1 MRILIWF
8 SILLALSST
17 SLKAQLDSLSVLG
30 FDEYLYTVQQNHP
43 LARQAYLIG
52 ETGDAKLLK
61 ARGGFDPKIEV
72 DFDQKVFKDTEY
84 YDLLNATFKIPTW
97 YGIDLKTQFEQ
108 NEGYYLNPQNT
119 VPEEG
124 LYTAGI
130 SASLGQGLWINERM
144 ATLRQARYYREQ
156 ARADLELA
164 VTSVLYEASVAYFEW
179 LQAYQKVLLYQRF
192 LENTTERFIGIRT
205 SALSGAIPLIDTTEA
220 KISVQSREL
229 SLQEVR
235 LEYQKAKLELS
246 NFLWLGNN
254 IPVELQ
260 DSVYPDVELSEEI
273 SSTLQITE
281 FDLVDF
287 QIDTHPKM
295 RSLDYKV
302 QALEV
307 DRRLKAN
314 KLLPVI
320 DVNYNFITSEPRNFD
335 SFYTQNYKAGLR
347 FSMPLFLRKERG
359 DLQLARLKLRD
370 GEFDLINTR
379 LTLQNKIRAVNTELE
394 ILQDQ
399 QELVRDLVINYNTM
413 LEAELRKYQV
423 GESSIFLI
431 NSRELKLIDSQLKAI
446 EVNNKLYKAKAQLFK
461 TLATIPDFETK

>member
-1 MRILIWF
+1 
-8 SILLALSST
+8 
-17 SLKAQLDSLSVLG
+17 
-30 FDEYLYTVQQNHP
+30 
-43 LARQAYLIG
+43 
-52 ETGDAKLLK
+52 
-61 ARGGFDPKIEV
+61 
-72 DFDQKVFKDTEY
+72 
-84 YDLLNATFKIPTW
+84 W
-97 YGIDLKTQFEQ
+97 YGIDLKAQFEQ

-119 VPEEG
+119 VPEDG

-144 ATLRQARYYREQ
+144 ATLRQARFYREQ
-156 ARADLELA
+156 ARADLQLA
-164 VTSVLYEASVAYFEW
+164 VTNVLYEAALAYFNW

-192 LENTTERFIGIRT
+192 LENTTERFVGIKT

-235 LEYQKAKLELS
+235 LDYQKAKLELA
-246 NFLWLGNN
+246 NYLWLGNN

-260 DSVYPDVELSEEI
+260 DDIFPEGELSDI
-273 SSTLQITE
+273 VSRTLQITD
-281 FDLVDF
+281 FDLQDF
-287 QIDTHPKM
+287 QLETHPKM
-295 RSLDYKV
+295 RSLNYKV

-307 DRRLKAN
+307 EKRLKAN

-320 DVNYNFITSEPRNFD
+320 DVNYNFITSEPRNLN

-359 DLQLARLKLRD
+359 NLQLAKLKLQD

-379 LTLQNKIRAVNTELE
+379 LTLQNKIIAVNTELE
-394 ILQDQ
+394 ILKEQQD
-399 QELVRDLVINYNTM
+399 LVEDLVINYTTM

-446 EVNNKLYKAKAQLFK
+446 EVTNKLYKAKAQLFK
-461 TLATIPDFETK
+461 TLAAIPELDEE